1 MNTTTNTC
9 ICNVTSASFSTTTTT
24 SREKRKD
31 AIFSKRLVGDGGVMS
46 NGWKI
51 ESTCEEQ
58 GFGCEMEKQHY
69 VVTQIICEFHIQL
82 QLQVV

>member
-9 ICNVTSASFSTTTTT
+9 ICNVTSASFSTTTTTT

-58 GFGCEMEKQHY
+58 VFGFEMEKQHY
-69 VVTQIICEFHIQL
+69 IVIQIYGRR
-82 QLQVV
+82 